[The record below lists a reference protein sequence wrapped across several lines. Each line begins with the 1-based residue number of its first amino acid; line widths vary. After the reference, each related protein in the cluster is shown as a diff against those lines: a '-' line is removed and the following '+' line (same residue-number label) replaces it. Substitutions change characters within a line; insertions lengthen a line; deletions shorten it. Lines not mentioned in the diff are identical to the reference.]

1 MLFQYLIED
10 AVESFLKSNRVVLI
24 IITVVV
30 IIIIIIVITIIIIII
45 TIIIIIIIK
54 TDQRVEAAFLM
65 ISTKNYDL
73 SLSDLKVCD

>member
-10 AVESFLKSNRVVLI
+10 AVESFLKSNCVVLI

-30 IIIIIIVITIIIIII
+30 IIIIIVITIIIIII